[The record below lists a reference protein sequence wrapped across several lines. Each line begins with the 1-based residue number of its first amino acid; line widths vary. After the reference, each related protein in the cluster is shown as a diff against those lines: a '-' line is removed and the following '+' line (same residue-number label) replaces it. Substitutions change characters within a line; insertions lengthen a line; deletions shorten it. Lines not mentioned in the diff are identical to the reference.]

1 MVSGYPT
8 VTACDFGKYGAR
20 MLIDQARY
28 RNGHR
33 IDFDEA
39 QIDGDFVW
47 VGLSEARPAELERLA
62 EDYSLDPLAVEDT
75 LSGKQRPK
83 LDEYSGQTFLLL
95 KTVAYDPRSERV
107 VLGDVSLY
115 VSPMYVIAV
124 RHGEALP
131 LKSVRAQLEANPK
144 KLADGST
151 SVVHEVVDRLVD
163 QYMDVSAH
171 LLEDVEQLE
180 DSVFDDE
187 VPSPASRLY
196 FVKRE
201 VIEFRRAV
209 LPLVAPLTKLAEGKV
224 RYIDPKYSARFADVR
239 DHLLK
244 VMDEIEFMNDL
255 IDAALHANA
264 ALIQVN
270 QNEDMR
276 KISAW
281 VGIGAVPTMVAGIYG
296 MNFEHMPELGWK
308 FGYPLVLVGLTIV
321 CGQLF
326 RTFRRNRWL

>member
-1 MVSGYPT
+1 M
-8 VTACDFGKYGAR
+8 
-20 MLIDQARY
+20 
-28 RNGHR
+28 
-33 IDFDEA
+33 
-39 QIDGDFVW
+39 
-47 VGLSEARPAELERLA
+47 
-62 EDYSLDPLAVEDT
+62 
-75 LSGKQRPK
+75 
-83 LDEYSGQTFLLL
+83 LL

-107 VLGDVSLY
+107 ILGDVSLF
-115 VSPMYVIAV
+115 VSPEYVIAV

-144 KLADGST
+144 KLADGPT
-151 SVVHEVVDRLVD
+151 SVVHEIVDRLVD

-187 VPSPASRLY
+187 VPSSASRLY

-209 LPLVAPLTKLAEGKV
+209 LPLVAPLTKLADGKV
-224 RYIDPKYSARFADVR
+224 GNLDPKFSALFADVR

-270 QNEDMR
+270 QNADMR

-308 FGYPLVLVGLTIV
+308 FGYPLVLVVLAVV

>member
-1 MVSGYPT
+1 V
-8 VTACDFGKYGAR
+8 
-20 MLIDQARY
+20 LIDQARY

-47 VGLSEARPAELERLA
+47 IGLSEARPAELERLA
-62 EDYSLDPLAVEDT
+62 EDFSLDPLAVEDT

>member
-1 MVSGYPT
+1 
-8 VTACDFGKYGAR
+8 
-20 MLIDQARY
+20 
-28 RNGHR
+28 
-33 IDFDEA
+33 
-39 QIDGDFVW
+39 
-47 VGLSEARPAELERLA
+47 
-62 EDYSLDPLAVEDT
+62 
-75 LSGKQRPK
+75 
-83 LDEYSGQTFLLL
+83 LLL
-95 KTVAYDPRSERV
+95 KTVAYDTQSERV

-115 VSPMYVIAV
+115 VSPTYVIAV
-124 RHGEALP
+124 RHGEALA
-131 LKSVRAQLEANPK
+131 LKSVRDQLEANPK

-151 SVVHEVVDRLVD
+151 SVVHEIVDRLVD

-209 LPLVAPLTKLAEGKV
+209 LPLVAPLSKLAEGKV
-224 RYIDPKYSARFADVR
+224 RNIDPKYSARFADVR

-270 QNEDMR
+270 QNGDMR

-308 FGYPLVLVGLTIV
+308 FGYPLVLVGLAIV

>member
-1 MVSGYPT
+1 
-8 VTACDFGKYGAR
+8 

-33 IDFDEA
+33 INFEDA
-39 QIDGDFVW
+39 RVDGDFVW

-62 EDYSLDPLAVEDT
+62 EDYSLNPLAVEDT

-83 LDEYSGQTFLLL
+83 LDEYSEHTFLLL
-95 KTVAYDPRSERV
+95 KTVAYDLRSERV
-107 VLGDVSLY
+107 ILGDVSLY
-115 VSPMYVIAV
+115 VSPDYVIAV

-131 LKSVRAQLEANPK
+131 LKTVRAQLEANAK
-144 KLADGST
+144 KLADGPT
-151 SVVHEVVDRLVD
+151 SVVHEIVDRLVD

-209 LPLVAPLTKLAEGKV
+209 LPLVAPLSKLAEGKV
-224 RYIDPKYSARFADVR
+224 SSVDPKYSSLFADVR

-281 VGIGAVPTMVAGIYG
+281 VGLGAVPTMVAGIYG
-296 MNFEHMPELGWK
+296 MNFEHMPELGWR
-308 FGYPLVLVGLTIV
+308 FGYPLVMVGLAIV
-321 CGQLF
+321 CGLLF

>member
-1 MVSGYPT
+1 
-8 VTACDFGKYGAR
+8 

-28 RNGHR
+28 RNGQR
-33 IDFDEA
+33 IDFEQL

-62 EDYSLDPLAVEDT
+62 EDYFLDPLAVEDT

-115 VSPMYVIAV
+115 VSPTYVIAV

>member
-1 MVSGYPT
+1 
-8 VTACDFGKYGAR
+8 

-28 RNGHR
+28 RNGQR
-33 IDFDEA
+33 LGMDAPKLSGDFDW
-39 QIDGDFVW
+39 I
-47 VGLSEARPAELERLA
+47 GLSEARPAELERLA
-62 EDYSLDPLAVEDT
+62 EDYSLNVLAVEDT

-83 LDEYSGQTFLLL
+83 LDEYPEHTFLLL

-107 VLGDVSLY
+107 ILGDVSLY
-115 VSPMYVIAV
+115 ISPEYVIAV

-144 KLADGST
+144 KLADGPT
-151 SVVHEVVDRLVD
+151 SVVHEIVDRLVD

-209 LPLVAPLTKLAEGKV
+209 LPLVTPLTKLAEGKV
-224 RYIDPKYSARFADVR
+224 GNVDPKYSALFADVR

-270 QNEDMR
+270 QNADMR

-296 MNFEHMPELGWK
+296 MNFDHMPELGWK
-308 FGYPLVLVGLTIV
+308 FGYPLVLVGLAVV
-321 CGQLF
+321 CGLLF

>member
-1 MVSGYPT
+1 
-8 VTACDFGKYGAR
+8 

-47 VGLSEARPAELERLA
+47 IGLSEARPAELERLA

-115 VSPMYVIAV
+115 VSPMSVIAV

>member
-1 MVSGYPT
+1 V
-8 VTACDFGKYGAR
+8 
-20 MLIDQARY
+20 LIDQARY
-28 RNGHR
+28 RSGNR
-33 IDFDEA
+33 INFDAE
-39 QIDGDFVW
+39 QVDGDFVW
-47 VGLSEARPAELERLA
+47 IGLSEARPAELERLA

-83 LDEYSGQTFLLL
+83 LDEYSEHTFLLL
-95 KTVAYDPRSERV
+95 KTVAYDTQSERV

-115 VSPMYVIAV
+115 VSAAFVIAV

-131 LKSVRAQLEANPK
+131 LKSVRDQLEANPK
-144 KLADGST
+144 KIADGST
-151 SVVHEVVDRLVD
+151 SVVHEIVDRLVD
-163 QYMDVSAH
+163 QYMDVSSH

-209 LPLVAPLTKLAEGKV
+209 LPLVEPLSKLAEGKV
-224 RYIDPKYSARFADVR
+224 HNIDPKYSARFADVR

-270 QNEDMR
+270 QNGDMR

-308 FGYPLVLVGLTIV
+308 FGYPLVLVGLAIV

>member
-1 MVSGYPT
+1 
-8 VTACDFGKYGAR
+8 

-47 VGLSEARPAELERLA
+47 IGLSEARPAELERLA

>member
-1 MVSGYPT
+1 
-8 VTACDFGKYGAR
+8 

-47 VGLSEARPAELERLA
+47 IGLSEARPAELERLA

-270 QNEDMR
+270 QNGDMR

-308 FGYPLVLVGLTIV
+308 FGYPLVLVGLAVV

>member
-1 MVSGYPT
+1 
-8 VTACDFGKYGAR
+8 
-20 MLIDQARY
+20 
-28 RNGHR
+28 
-33 IDFDEA
+33 
-39 QIDGDFVW
+39 
-47 VGLSEARPAELERLA
+47 
-62 EDYSLDPLAVEDT
+62 
-75 LSGKQRPK
+75 
-83 LDEYSGQTFLLL
+83 
-95 KTVAYDPRSERV
+95 
-107 VLGDVSLY
+107 
-115 VSPMYVIAV
+115 
-124 RHGEALP
+124 
-131 LKSVRAQLEANPK
+131 
-144 KLADGST
+144 
-151 SVVHEVVDRLVD
+151 
-163 QYMDVSAH
+163 
-171 LLEDVEQLE
+171 LEDVEQLE

-209 LPLVAPLTKLAEGKV
+209 LPLVAPLTKLAEGEV
-224 RYIDPKYSARFADVR
+224 RNIDPKYAARFADVR

-244 VMDEIEFMNDL
+244 VIDEIEFMNDL

-270 QNEDMR
+270 QNGDMR

-308 FGYPLVLVGLTIV
+308 FGYPLVLLVLAVV

>member
-1 MVSGYPT
+1 
-8 VTACDFGKYGAR
+8 

-47 VGLSEARPAELERLA
+47 IGLSEARPAELERLA

-95 KTVAYDPRSERV
+95 NTVAYDPRSERV

>member
-1 MVSGYPT
+1 
-8 VTACDFGKYGAR
+8 

-28 RNGHR
+28 RSGNR
-33 IDFDEA
+33 IDFDAE
-39 QIDGDFVW
+39 QVDGDFVW
-47 VGLSEARPAELERLA
+47 IGLSEARPAELERLA

-83 LDEYSGQTFLLL
+83 LDEYSEHTFLLL
-95 KTVAYDPRSERV
+95 KTVAYDTQSERV

-115 VSPMYVIAV
+115 VSAAFVIAV

-131 LKSVRAQLEANPK
+131 LKSVRDQLEANPK

-151 SVVHEVVDRLVD
+151 SVVHEIVDRLVD
-163 QYMDVSAH
+163 QYMDVSSH

-209 LPLVAPLTKLAEGKV
+209 LPLVEPLSKLAEGKV
-224 RYIDPKYSARFADVR
+224 HNIDPKYSARFADVR

-270 QNEDMR
+270 QNGDMR

-308 FGYPLVLVGLTIV
+308 FGYPLVLVGLAIV

>member
-1 MVSGYPT
+1 
-8 VTACDFGKYGAR
+8 

-28 RNGHR
+28 RGGHR
-33 IDFDEA
+33 LEVGA
-39 QIDGDFVW
+39 PHSPGDFVW
-47 VGLSEARPAELERLA
+47 IGLSEARPVELERLA
-62 EDYSLDPLAVEDT
+62 EDYSLNVLAVEDT

-83 LDEYSGQTFLLL
+83 LDEYSEHTFLLL
-95 KTVAYDPRSERV
+95 KTVAYDLRSERV
-107 VLGDVSLY
+107 ILGDVSLY
-115 VSPMYVIAV
+115 VSPEFVIAV

-131 LKSVRAQLEANPK
+131 LKTVRAQLESNPK
-144 KLADGST
+144 KLADGVT
-151 SVVHEVVDRLVD
+151 AVVHEIVDRLVD
-163 QYMDVSAH
+163 QYMDVSSH

-187 VPSPASRLY
+187 IPSPASRLY

-209 LPLVAPLTKLAEGKV
+209 LPLVAPLTKLVEGKV
-224 RYIDPKYSARFADVR
+224 HNIDPKYSALFSDVR

-296 MNFEHMPELGWK
+296 MNFDHMPELRWR
-308 FGYPLVLVGLTIV
+308 FSYPLIMVGLALV

>member
-1 MVSGYPT
+1 
-8 VTACDFGKYGAR
+8 

-33 IDFDEA
+33 INFDEA

-47 VGLSEARPAELERLA
+47 IGLSEARPAELERLA

>member
-1 MVSGYPT
+1 
-8 VTACDFGKYGAR
+8 

-47 VGLSEARPAELERLA
+47 IGLSEARPAELERLA

-308 FGYPLVLVGLTIV
+308 FGYPLVLVGLAIV
-321 CGQLF
+321 CGLLF

>member
-1 MVSGYPT
+1 
-8 VTACDFGKYGAR
+8 

-47 VGLSEARPAELERLA
+47 IGLSEARPAELERLA

-115 VSPMYVIAV
+115 VSPTYVIAV

>member
-1 MVSGYPT
+1 MDAPKLSG
-8 VTACDFGKYGAR
+8 
-20 MLIDQARY
+20 
-28 RNGHR
+28 
-33 IDFDEA
+33 DFDW
-39 QIDGDFVW
+39 I
-47 VGLSEARPAELERLA
+47 GLSEARPAELERLA
-62 EDYSLDPLAVEDT
+62 EDYSLNVLAVEDT

-83 LDEYSGQTFLLL
+83 LDEYPEHTFLLL

-107 VLGDVSLY
+107 ILGDVSLY
-115 VSPMYVIAV
+115 ISPEYVIAV

-144 KLADGST
+144 KLADGPT
-151 SVVHEVVDRLVD
+151 SVVHEIVDRLVD

-209 LPLVAPLTKLAEGKV
+209 LPLVTPLTKLAEGKV
-224 RYIDPKYSARFADVR
+224 GNVDPKYSALFADVR

-270 QNEDMR
+270 QNADMR

-296 MNFEHMPELGWK
+296 MNFDHMPELGWK
-308 FGYPLVLVGLTIV
+308 FGYPLVLVGLAVV
-321 CGQLF
+321 CGLLF

>member
-1 MVSGYPT
+1 
-8 VTACDFGKYGAR
+8 

-33 IDFDEA
+33 INFEDA
-39 QIDGDFVW
+39 RVDGDFVW

-62 EDYSLDPLAVEDT
+62 EDYSLNPLAVEDT

-83 LDEYSGQTFLLL
+83 LDEYSEHTFLLL
-95 KTVAYDPRSERV
+95 KTVAYDLRSERV
-107 VLGDVSLY
+107 ILGDVSLY
-115 VSPMYVIAV
+115 VSPDYVIAV

-131 LKSVRAQLEANPK
+131 LKTVRAQLEANAK
-144 KLADGST
+144 KLADGPT
-151 SVVHEVVDRLVD
+151 SVVHEIVDRLVD

-209 LPLVAPLTKLAEGKV
+209 LPLVAPLSKLAEGKV
-224 RYIDPKYSARFADVR
+224 SSVDPKYSSLFADVR

-281 VGIGAVPTMVAGIYG
+281 VGLGAVPTMVAGIYG

-308 FGYPLVLVGLTIV
+308 FGYPLVMVGLAIV
-321 CGQLF
+321 CGLLF

>member
-1 MVSGYPT
+1 
-8 VTACDFGKYGAR
+8 

-28 RNGHR
+28 RSGNR
-33 IDFDEA
+33 INFDAE
-39 QIDGDFVW
+39 QVDGDFVW
-47 VGLSEARPAELERLA
+47 IGLSEARPAELERLA

-83 LDEYSGQTFLLL
+83 LDEYSEHTFLLL
-95 KTVAYDPRSERV
+95 KTVAYDTQSERV

-115 VSPMYVIAV
+115 VSATFVIAV

-131 LKSVRAQLEANPK
+131 LKSVRDQLEANPK

-151 SVVHEVVDRLVD
+151 SVVHEIVDRLVD
-163 QYMDVSAH
+163 QYMDVSSH

-209 LPLVAPLTKLAEGKV
+209 LPLVEPLSKLAEGKV
-224 RYIDPKYSARFADVR
+224 HNIDPKYSARFADVR

-270 QNEDMR
+270 QNGDMR

-308 FGYPLVLVGLTIV
+308 FGYPMVLVGLAIV

>member
-1 MVSGYPT
+1 V
-8 VTACDFGKYGAR
+8 
-20 MLIDQARY
+20 LIDQARY
-28 RNGHR
+28 RNGQR
-33 IDFDEA
+33 IDFEQL

-62 EDYSLDPLAVEDT
+62 EDYFLDPLAVEDT

-115 VSPMYVIAV
+115 VSPTYVIAV

>member
-47 VGLSEARPAELERLA
+47 IGLSEARPAELERLA

>member
-1 MVSGYPT
+1 
-8 VTACDFGKYGAR
+8 

-47 VGLSEARPAELERLA
+47 IGLSEARPAELERLA
-62 EDYSLDPLAVEDT
+62 EDFSLDPLAVEDT

>member
-1 MVSGYPT
+1 V
-8 VTACDFGKYGAR
+8 
-20 MLIDQARY
+20 LIDQARY
-28 RNGHR
+28 RSGSR
-33 IDFDEA
+33 IEFDEVPV
-39 QIDGDFVW
+39 DGDFVW
-47 VGLSEARPAELERLA
+47 IGLSEARPAELERLA
-62 EDYSLDPLAVEDT
+62 EDYFLDPLAVEDT

-83 LDEYSGQTFLLL
+83 LDEYSEQTFLLL

-115 VSPMYVIAV
+115 VSPTYVIAV

-151 SVVHEVVDRLVD
+151 SVVHEIVDRLVD

-209 LPLVAPLTKLAEGKV
+209 LPLVAPLTKLAEGEV
-224 RYIDPKYSARFADVR
+224 RNIDPKYAARFADVR

-244 VMDEIEFMNDL
+244 VM
-255 IDAALHANA
+255 
-264 ALIQVN
+264 
-270 QNEDMR
+270 
-276 KISAW
+276 
-281 VGIGAVPTMVAGIYG
+281 
-296 MNFEHMPELGWK
+296 
-308 FGYPLVLVGLTIV
+308 
-321 CGQLF
+321 
-326 RTFRRNRWL
+326 

>member
-1 MVSGYPT
+1 
-8 VTACDFGKYGAR
+8 
-20 MLIDQARY
+20 
-28 RNGHR
+28 
-33 IDFDEA
+33 
-39 QIDGDFVW
+39 
-47 VGLSEARPAELERLA
+47 
-62 EDYSLDPLAVEDT
+62 
-75 LSGKQRPK
+75 
-83 LDEYSGQTFLLL
+83 
-95 KTVAYDPRSERV
+95 
-107 VLGDVSLY
+107 
-115 VSPMYVIAV
+115 
-124 RHGEALP
+124 
-131 LKSVRAQLEANPK
+131 
-144 KLADGST
+144 
-151 SVVHEVVDRLVD
+151 
-163 QYMDVSAH
+163 MDVSAH

-209 LPLVAPLTKLAEGKV
+209 LPLVAPLSKLAEGKV
-224 RYIDPKYSARFADVR
+224 RNIDPKYSARFADVR

-296 MNFEHMPELGWK
+296 MNFEHMPELGLK
-308 FGYPLVLVGLTIV
+308 FGYPLVLVGLAIV
-321 CGQLF
+321 CGLLF

>member
-1 MVSGYPT
+1 
-8 VTACDFGKYGAR
+8 

-28 RNGHR
+28 RSGNR

-39 QIDGDFVW
+39 QVDGDFVW
-47 VGLSEARPAELERLA
+47 IGLSEARPAELERLA

-83 LDEYSGQTFLLL
+83 LDEYSEHTFLLL
-95 KTVAYDPRSERV
+95 KTVAYDTQSERV

-115 VSPMYVIAV
+115 VSATFVIAV

-131 LKSVRAQLEANPK
+131 LKSVRDQLEANPK

-151 SVVHEVVDRLVD
+151 SVVHEIVDRLVD
-163 QYMDVSAH
+163 QYMDVSSH

-209 LPLVAPLTKLAEGKV
+209 LPLVEPLSKLAEGKV
-224 RYIDPKYSARFADVR
+224 RNIDPKYSARFADVR

-270 QNEDMR
+270 QNGDMR

-308 FGYPLVLVGLTIV
+308 FGYPLVLVGLAIV

>member
-1 MVSGYPT
+1 V
-8 VTACDFGKYGAR
+8 
-20 MLIDQARY
+20 LIDQARY

-47 VGLSEARPAELERLA
+47 IGLSEARPAELERLA

-296 MNFEHMPELGWK
+296 MNFEHVPELGWK

>member
-1 MVSGYPT
+1 
-8 VTACDFGKYGAR
+8 

-33 IDFDEA
+33 IDIDEA

-47 VGLSEARPAELERLA
+47 IGLSEARPAELERLA

>member
-1 MVSGYPT
+1 
-8 VTACDFGKYGAR
+8 

-28 RNGHR
+28 RSGNR
-33 IDFDEA
+33 INFDAE
-39 QIDGDFVW
+39 QVDGDFVW
-47 VGLSEARPAELERLA
+47 IGLSEARPAELERLA

-83 LDEYSGQTFLLL
+83 LDEYSEHTFLLL
-95 KTVAYDPRSERV
+95 KTVAYDTQSERV

-115 VSPMYVIAV
+115 VSATFVIAV

-151 SVVHEVVDRLVD
+151 SVVHEIVDRLVD

-209 LPLVAPLTKLAEGKV
+209 LPLVAPLTKLAEGEV
-224 RYIDPKYSARFADVR
+224 RNIDPKYAARFADVR

-270 QNEDMR
+270 QNGDMR

-308 FGYPLVLVGLTIV
+308 FGYPLVLLVLAVV

>member
-1 MVSGYPT
+1 
-8 VTACDFGKYGAR
+8 

-28 RNGHR
+28 RNGVR
-33 IDFDEA
+33 IDIAADA
-39 QIDGDFVW
+39 QPNDFVW
-47 VGLSEARPAELERLA
+47 VGLAEARPAELELLA
-62 EDYSLDPLAVEDT
+62 EDYNLDSLAVEDT

-83 LDEYSGQTFLLL
+83 LDIYAQHTFLLL
-95 KTVAYDPRSERV
+95 KTVAYDTQSERV
-107 VLGDVSLY
+107 ILGDVSLY
-115 VSPMYVIAV
+115 VNDSMVLAV
-124 RHGEALP
+124 RHGDAMP
-131 LKSVRAQLEANPK
+131 LKNVRAELERNSE
-144 KLADGST
+144 KLKDGPT
-151 SVVHEVVDRLVD
+151 AVLHEIVDRLVD

-171 LLEDVEQLE
+171 LIEDVEQLE

-209 LPLVAPLTKLAEGKV
+209 LPLVQPIMRLAEGAV
-224 RYIDPKYSARFADVR
+224 AYVDGNYALRFADVR

-244 VMDEIEFMNDL
+244 VIDEVEFMNEL

-264 ALIQVN
+264 ALIQVK

-281 VGIGAVPTMVAGIYG
+281 VGLGAVPTMVAGIYG
-296 MNFEHMPELGWK
+296 MNFESMPELGWK
-308 FGYPLVLVGLTIV
+308 YGYPIVLAGLGIT
-321 CGQLF
+321 CSLLF
-326 RTFRRNRWL
+326 RVFRRNQWL

>member
-1 MVSGYPT
+1 V
-8 VTACDFGKYGAR
+8 
-20 MLIDQARY
+20 LIDQARY
-28 RNGHR
+28 RSGHR

-39 QIDGDFVW
+39 RVDGDFVW
-47 VGLSEARPAELERLA
+47 IGLSEARPAELERLA

-83 LDEYSGQTFLLL
+83 LDEYPEQTFLLL
-95 KTVAYDPRSERV
+95 KTVAYETQSERV

-115 VSPMYVIAV
+115 VSPEYVIAV

-209 LPLVAPLTKLAEGKV
+209 LPLVAPLSKLAEGTV
-224 RYIDPKYSARFADVR
+224 RNIDPKYSARFADVR

-270 QNEDMR
+270 QNGDMR

-308 FGYPLVLVGLTIV
+308 FGYPLVLVGLAIV

>member
-1 MVSGYPT
+1 
-8 VTACDFGKYGAR
+8 

-33 IDFDEA
+33 INFEEA
-39 QIDGDFVW
+39 QVDGDFVW

-62 EDYSLDPLAVEDT
+62 EDYSLNPLAVEDT

-83 LDEYSGQTFLLL
+83 LDEYSEHTFLLL
-95 KTVAYDPRSERV
+95 KTVAYDLRSERV
-107 VLGDVSLY
+107 ILGDVSLY
-115 VSPMYVIAV
+115 VSPDYVIAV

-131 LKSVRAQLEANPK
+131 LKTVRAQLEANAK
-144 KLADGST
+144 KLADGPT
-151 SVVHEVVDRLVD
+151 SVVHEIVDRLVD

-209 LPLVAPLTKLAEGKV
+209 LPLVAPLSKLAEGKV
-224 RYIDPKYSARFADVR
+224 SNVDQKYSSLFADVR

-281 VGIGAVPTMVAGIYG
+281 VGLGAVPTMVAGIYG

-308 FGYPLVLVGLTIV
+308 FGYPLVMVGLAVV
-321 CGQLF
+321 CGLLF

>member
-1 MVSGYPT
+1 
-8 VTACDFGKYGAR
+8 

-47 VGLSEARPAELERLA
+47 IGLSEARPAELERLA

-308 FGYPLVLVGLTIV
+308 FGYPLVLVGLAIV

>member
-1 MVSGYPT
+1 
-8 VTACDFGKYGAR
+8 

-33 IDFDEA
+33 IDFAEA

-47 VGLSEARPAELERLA
+47 IGLSEARPAELERLA

>member
-1 MVSGYPT
+1 V
-8 VTACDFGKYGAR
+8 
-20 MLIDQARY
+20 LIDQARY
-28 RNGHR
+28 RSGNR

-39 QIDGDFVW
+39 QVDGDFVW
-47 VGLSEARPAELERLA
+47 IGLSEARPAELERLA

-83 LDEYSGQTFLLL
+83 LDEYSEHTFLLL
-95 KTVAYDPRSERV
+95 KTVAYDTQSERV

-115 VSPMYVIAV
+115 VSATFVIAV

-131 LKSVRAQLEANPK
+131 LKSVRDQLEANPK

-151 SVVHEVVDRLVD
+151 SVVHEIVDRLVD
-163 QYMDVSAH
+163 QYMDVSSH

-209 LPLVAPLTKLAEGKV
+209 LPLVEPLSKLAEGKV
-224 RYIDPKYSARFADVR
+224 HNIDPKYSARFADVR

-270 QNEDMR
+270 QNGDMR

-308 FGYPLVLVGLTIV
+308 FGYPMVLVGLAIV

>member
-1 MVSGYPT
+1 
-8 VTACDFGKYGAR
+8 

-47 VGLSEARPAELERLA
+47 IGLSEARPAELERLA

-296 MNFEHMPELGWK
+296 MNFEHVPELGWK

>member
-1 MVSGYPT
+1 
-8 VTACDFGKYGAR
+8 

-28 RNGHR
+28 RSGNR
-33 IDFDEA
+33 IDFDAE
-39 QIDGDFVW
+39 QVDGDFVW
-47 VGLSEARPAELERLA
+47 IGLSESRPAELERLA
-62 EDYSLDPLAVEDT
+62 EDYAFDPLAVEDT

-83 LDEYSGQTFLLL
+83 LDEYSEHTFLLL
-95 KTVAYDPRSERV
+95 KTVAYDTQSERV

-115 VSPMYVIAV
+115 VSAAFVIAV

-131 LKSVRAQLEANPK
+131 LKSVRDQLEANPK

-151 SVVHEVVDRLVD
+151 SVVHEIVDRLVD
-163 QYMDVSAH
+163 QYMDVSSH

-209 LPLVAPLTKLAEGKV
+209 LPLVEPLSKLAEGKV
-224 RYIDPKYSARFADVR
+224 RNIDPKYSARFADVR

-270 QNEDMR
+270 QNGDMR

-308 FGYPLVLVGLTIV
+308 FGYPLVLVGLAIV

>member
-1 MVSGYPT
+1 
-8 VTACDFGKYGAR
+8 
-20 MLIDQARY
+20 LIDQARY

-47 VGLSEARPAELERLA
+47 IGLSEARPAELERLA

-115 VSPMYVIAV
+115 VSPMSVIAV